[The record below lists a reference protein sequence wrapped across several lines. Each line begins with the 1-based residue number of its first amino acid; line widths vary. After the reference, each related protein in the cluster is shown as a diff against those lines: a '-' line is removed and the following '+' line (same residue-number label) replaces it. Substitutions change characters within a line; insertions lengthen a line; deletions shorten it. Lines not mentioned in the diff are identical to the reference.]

1 MATSTFGKSGMFF
14 YLRLGIAVLL
24 LVILVSLVD
33 LHQMGLTL
41 ASVKPHIIAA
51 GLLCML
57 LNYCLKTYRWAFI
70 LWIRRPDI
78 PFAQLARFNFVSIFL
93 GNFLPT
99 SISADIVRVYYVS
112 RHTTDPR
119 AAVSSIFADRIIGTF
134 ALAIVTIVA
143 FLVLKETG
151 LFPIGSV
158 VSYGIV
164 GFLLLML
171 ALPLTLRN
179 TAVLHGI
186 RWLLDRL
193 VGRKLFESV
202 QDMAEHLRLYGNQ
215 GAVMTKVLAL
225 SFLNL
230 VIAVLEFYLIA
241 KAFSA
246 QVPIG
251 YFFLF
256 IPLVIFLATLP
267 VSVGGMGLVEA
278 GLVFFFSKV
287 GMPVEMCLGAALV
300 YRALQMTCMLPGAAI
315 YLFNG
320 FSVKQLSA
328 QV

>member
-1 MATSTFGKSGMFF
+1 MLFF
-14 YLRLGIAVLL
+14 LRLGIAILL
-24 LVILVSLVD
+24 LVILVSMVD
-33 LHQMGLTL
+33 FHRMGLTM
-41 ASVKPHIIAA
+41 ASVKPHLIVAA
-51 GLLCML
+51 LAIML
-57 LNYCLKTYRWAFI
+57 VNYCLKTYRWASI
-70 LWIRRPDI
+70 VWIRRPDI
-78 PFAQLARFNFVSIFL
+78 QFVQLARFNFVSIFL

-99 SISADIVRVYYVS
+99 SISSDIVRVYYVS
-112 RHTTDPR
+112 RHTADPR
-119 AAVSSIFADRIIGTF
+119 AAVSSIFADRIVGTF
-134 ALAIVTIVA
+134 ALALVTTVS
-143 FLVLKETG
+143 FLVLNQTG

-164 GFLLLML
+164 AILLLTL
-171 ALPLTLRN
+171 GFPLSLRN
-179 TAVLHGI
+179 TAVLDGI

-215 GAVMTKVLAL
+215 AAVMTKVLSL

-230 VIAVLEFYLIA
+230 FIAVLEFYLIA

-267 VSVGGMGLVEA
+267 VSVGGMGLIEA
-278 GLVFFFSKV
+278 GFVFFFSRA
-287 GMPVEMCLGAALV
+287 GMPVEMCFGTALV
-300 YRALQMTCMLPGAAI
+300 YRALQLTCMLPGAAI
-315 YLFNG
+315 YLVNG

>member
-1 MATSTFGKSGMFF
+1 MSQKFGKPGTFL
-14 YLRLGIAVLL
+14 YLRLGIAALIL
-24 LVILVSLVD
+24 LVLIRMVD
-33 LHQMGLTL
+33 FHSMGVRL
-41 ASVKPHIIAA
+41 ASVRLDLVFAA
-51 GLLCML
+51 LFIML
-57 LNYCLKTYRWAFI
+57 LNYCLKTYRWALI
-70 LWIRRPDI
+70 LWIRRADI
-78 PFAQLARFNFVSIFL
+78 PFAQLVGFNFVSIFL

-119 AAVSSIFADRIIGTF
+119 AAVSSIFADRIVGTF

-143 FLVLKETG
+143 FLVLKETD

-171 ALPLTLRN
+171 AFPLTFRN

-215 GAVMTKVLAL
+215 AAVMTKVLAL

-230 VIAVLEFYLIA
+230 FIAVLEFYLIA

-246 QVPIG
+246 QVPVG

-287 GMPVEMCLGAALV
+287 GMPVEMCFGTALV

-328 QV
+328 QA

>member
-1 MATSTFGKSGMFF
+1 MLF
-14 YLRLGIAVLL
+14 YLRLGIAIIL
-24 LVILVSLVD
+24 LVILVSMVD
-33 LHQMGLTL
+33 FHRMGLTL
-41 ASVKPHIIAA
+41 ASVKPHLIVA
-51 GLLCML
+51 GLVCML
-57 LNYCLKTYRWAFI
+57 VNYCLKTYRWASI

-78 PFAQLARFNFVSIFL
+78 PFGQLARFNFVSIFL

-99 SISADIVRVYYVS
+99 SISSDIVRVYYVS

-143 FLVLKETG
+143 FLVLKQTN
-151 LFPIGSV
+151 LFPMGSV
-158 VSYGIV
+158 VSYGIIA
-164 GFLLLML
+164 FLLLML
-171 ALPLTLRN
+171 ALPLSLRN
-179 TAVLHGI
+179 TAVLDGI

-215 GAVMTKVLAL
+215 AAVVTKVLSI

-230 VIAVLEFYLIA
+230 FIAVLEFYLIA

-267 VSVGGMGLVEA
+267 VSVGGLGLIEA

-287 GMPVEMCLGAALV
+287 GMPIETCFGTALV
-300 YRALQMTCMLPGAAI
+300 YRALQLTCMLPGAAI

>member
-1 MATSTFGKSGMFF
+1 MLF
-14 YLRLGIAVLL
+14 YLRLGIAIIL
-24 LVILVSLVD
+24 LVILVSMVD
-33 LHQMGLTL
+33 FHRMGLTL
-41 ASVKPHIIAA
+41 ASVKPHLIVA
-51 GLLCML
+51 GLVSML
-57 LNYCLKTYRWAFI
+57 VNYCLKTYRWASI

-78 PFAQLARFNFVSIFL
+78 PFGQLARFNFVSIFL

-99 SISADIVRVYYVS
+99 SISSDIVRVYYVS

-143 FLVLKETG
+143 FLVLKEIN
-151 LFPIGSV
+151 LFPLGSV
-158 VSYGIV
+158 VSYGII

-171 ALPLTLRN
+171 ALPLSLRN

-215 GAVMTKVLAL
+215 AGVMTKVLSL

-230 VIAVLEFYLIA
+230 FIAVLEFYLIA

-256 IPLVIFLATLP
+256 IPLVVFLATLP
-267 VSVGGMGLVEA
+267 VSVGGMGLIEA
-278 GLVFFFSKV
+278 GFVFFFSKV
-287 GMPVEMCLGAALV
+287 GMPIEMCFGTALL
-300 YRALQMTCMLPGAAI
+300 YRALQLTCMLPGAAI

-320 FSVKQLSA
+320 FSVKQVSA

>member
-1 MATSTFGKSGMFF
+1 MKPGITF
-14 YLRLGIAVLL
+14 YLRLGIGVLL
-24 LVILVSLVD
+24 LVILVSMID

-41 ASVKPHIIAA
+41 ASVKPHLVAA

-57 LNYCLKTYRWAFI
+57 VNYCLKSYRWALI

-78 PFAQLARFNFVSIFL
+78 PFAQLVRFNFVSIFL

-119 AAVSSIFADRIIGTF
+119 AAVSSIFADRVIGTF

-143 FLVLKETG
+143 FLVLKETD
-151 LFPIGSV
+151 LFPIGSM

-164 GFLLLML
+164 GFLFLML
-171 ALPLTLRN
+171 ALPLALRS
-179 TAVLHGI
+179 TPVLQGI

-202 QDMAEHLRLYGNQ
+202 QDMAEHLRSYANQ

-230 VIAVLEFYLIA
+230 LIAVLEFYLIA

-267 VSVGGMGLVEA
+267 VSVGGMGLVEV
-278 GLVFFFSKV
+278 GLVFFFSKI
-287 GMPVEMCLGAALV
+287 GMPVEMCLGTALV
-300 YRALQMTCMLPGAAI
+300 YRALQLTCMLPGAAI

-320 FSVKQLSA
+320 FSIKQLSA